1 MRTLLTLT
9 NAVTRLND
17 WLGRWVAYL
26 VLAMFALL
34 ILEVG
39 LRYILRAPTV
49 WTNELAQM
57 LFGAY
62 AVLAGGYLLAHNAHV
77 NVDIIY
83 SRFPRRARAAVDIVT
98 SILLFLFA
106 WVLLTQGGSL
116 AWESLERLE
125 HSQSAWNPPLWP
137 VKLTLPIA
145 AGLLLLQGVVK
156 LIHDILALLGLDAD
170 AGDEHGGRPE

>member
-1 MRTLLTLT
+1 MPTLLTVT

-17 WLGRWVAYL
+17 WLGRWVSYL
-26 VLAMFALL
+26 VLVLFALL
-34 ILEVG
+34 LLEVG
-39 LRYILRAPTV
+39 LRYILREPTV

-62 AVLAGGYLLAHNAHV
+62 TVLAGAYLLAHKAHV
-77 NVDIIY
+77 NVDILY
-83 SRFPRRARAAVDIVT
+83 TRFPRRVRAAVDIVT

-125 HSQSAWNPPLWP
+125 HSQSAWNPPVWP
-137 VKLTLPIA
+137 VKLTLPLA
-145 AGLLLLQGVVK
+145 AGLLLLQGIVK
-156 LIHDILALLGLDAD
+156 LIHDVLAVLGLDA
-170 AGDEHGGRPE
+170 EGGTEDDGAPE